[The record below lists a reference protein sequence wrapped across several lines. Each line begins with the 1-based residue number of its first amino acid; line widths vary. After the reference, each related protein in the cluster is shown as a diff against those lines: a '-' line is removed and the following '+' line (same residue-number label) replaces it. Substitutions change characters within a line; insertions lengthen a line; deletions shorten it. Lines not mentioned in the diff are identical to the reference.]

1 MPIITLYTGIAGV
14 SQARQAIPMTASPP
28 VEAGSY
34 QPWQRAILL
43 GAAYFA
49 CAEAGRFL
57 SVPNSTYVSFWLP
70 GGLYVAAL
78 LLDDTRTWPALVLG
92 AFAGNLAFDLVH
104 GTPVPVA
111 LCFCLTNA
119 AQAVLSAWLIRRF
132 VAERPDF
139 ATLKEFLGFLGF
151 AAVLGSMAGA
161 TLGAATLAGFGLS
174 ASFVQSWKVW
184 WGSNAMAMLLLS
196 PFILTW
202 FSADA
207 RMKPLV
213 RYERFPEASLL
224 IILQIALTWHLLSAG
239 EGVMAPDKGYM
250 VVPLLWAG
258 LRFGPRGAAGANL
271 MLAVPVAFFT
281 TQFHAGLSAEHIASG
296 RYVFVMQVAL
306 AIVALVALIPAIVLD
321 ERNRRM
327 QDLRDSEAQ
336 LRLSVHASNIGLW
349 DWNIRDDRLYL
360 SPEWKSQLGHRDD
373 EIANHYREWESR
385 LHPEDRERVLPKIRA
400 YLANPGP
407 SYEAEFRLR
416 HKDGSYRWIFA
427 RAQVEHD
434 PEGNPLRMLGCH
446 IDITDR
452 KRTEEELQRSFSRLR
467 ELSRRVAEAQEA
479 ERRNISRE
487 LHDRVGQNL
496 SALNLSLNLVRAQL
510 APGAPPA
517 ITDRLQDAQ
526 HLVEASVQQV
536 RDVMADLR
544 PPALDDYGLLAALR
558 THADALSGRL
568 GVPVVVTGREPE
580 PRLSTA
586 TETALFRIA
595 QEALNN
601 VSKHA
606 HAANVQ
612 VRLATLNGVVEM
624 SVTDD
629 GVGFD
634 TGASSSERPTWGL
647 KTMRERAE
655 AVGATLRIER
665 APSGGTR
672 VVVEAERGEA

>member
-1 MPIITLYTGIAGV
+1 
-14 SQARQAIPMTASPP
+14 
-28 VEAGSY
+28 
-34 QPWQRAILL
+34 
-43 GAAYFA
+43 
-49 CAEAGRFL
+49 
-57 SVPNSTYVSFWLP
+57 
-70 GGLYVAAL
+70 
-78 LLDDTRTWPALVLG
+78 
-92 AFAGNLAFDLVH
+92 
-104 GTPVPVA
+104 
-111 LCFCLTNA
+111 
-119 AQAVLSAWLIRRF
+119 
-132 VAERPDF
+132 
-139 ATLKEFLGFLGF
+139 
-151 AAVLGSMAGA
+151 
-161 TLGAATLAGFGLS
+161 
-174 ASFVQSWKVW
+174 
-184 WGSNAMAMLLLS
+184 
-196 PFILTW
+196 
-202 FSADA
+202 
-207 RMKPLV
+207 
-213 RYERFPEASLL
+213 
-224 IILQIALTWHLLSAG
+224 
-239 EGVMAPDKGYM
+239 
-250 VVPLLWAG
+250 
-258 LRFGPRGAAGANL
+258 
-271 MLAVPVAFFT
+271 
-281 TQFHAGLSAEHIASG
+281 
-296 RYVFVMQVAL
+296 
-306 AIVALVALIPAIVLD
+306 
-321 ERNRRM
+321 M

-536 RDVMADLR
+536 RDVMAYLR

>member
-1 MPIITLYTGIAGV
+1 
-14 SQARQAIPMTASPP
+14 MTASPP
-28 VEAGSY
+28 LEERAH
-34 QPWQRAILL
+34 PLWQRAVLL
-43 GAAYFA
+43 GAAYLA

-70 GGLYVAAL
+70 SALYVAAL
-78 LLDDTRTWPALVLG
+78 LLNETRAWPALVLG
-92 AFAGNLAFDLVH
+92 AFAGNLVFDLLH
-104 GTPVPVA
+104 ATPVPA
-111 LCFCLTNA
+111 TLCFCLTNA
-119 AQAVLSAWLIRRF
+119 VQAVLSAWLIRRF
-132 VAERPDF
+132 VAEHPTL

-151 AAVLGSMAGA
+151 AAVFGSMVGA
-161 TLGAATLAGFGLS
+161 TLGAATLTGFGLS
-174 ASFVQSWKVW
+174 GSYLQSWKVW
-184 WGSNAMAMLLLS
+184 WGSNAMAILLLS

-207 RMKPLV
+207 RGKPLV
-213 RYERFPEASLL
+213 RYDRFPEAALL
-224 IILQIALTWHLLSAG
+224 IILQIVLTWNLLAAG
-239 EGVMAPDKGYM
+239 GGVMAPDKGYM
-250 VVPLLWAG
+250 VVPILWAG

-271 MLAVPVAFFT
+271 LLAVPVAFFT
-281 TQFHAGLSAEHIASG
+281 TQFHAGLTAEQIASG
-296 RYVFVMQVAL
+296 KYVFVMQVAL

-327 QDLRDSEAQ
+327 QDLHESEAQ
-336 LRLSVHASNIGLW
+336 LRLSVQASNIGLW
-349 DWNIRDDRLYL
+349 DWHIPEDRLYL
-360 SPEWKSQLGHRDD
+360 SPEWKGQLGYRDD

-385 LHPEDRERVLPKIRA
+385 LHPDDRERVLPKVRA

-434 PEGNPLRMLGCH
+434 AAGNPQRMLGCH

-452 KRTEEELQRSFSRLR
+452 KHAEEELQRSFSRLR
-467 ELSRRVAEAQEA
+467 ELSRRVVEAEEA

-487 LHDRVGQNL
+487 LHDRVGQSL

-510 APGAPPA
+510 PAGVSPA
-517 ITDRLQDAQ
+517 IAERLADAQ
-526 HLVEASVQQV
+526 QLVESSVQQV

-558 THADALSGRL
+558 THADALSGRV
-568 GVPVVVTGREPE
+568 GMPVVVTGQEPE

-612 VRLATLNGVVEM
+612 VHLATLDGVVAM

-629 GVGFD
+629 GVGFAA
-634 TGASSSERPTWGL
+634 GAPSPERPTWGL

-655 AVGATLRIER
+655 AVGATLRIEP

-672 VVVEAERGEA
+672 VVVEAERSEA